1 VARAVVYDV
10 DGTLYP
16 LWPMRFYMLREMAW
30 RLANSPMRM
39 LRELRIL
46 QVYRSMLDRLRGQ
59 AAGDAGVSDPQ
70 LHAAAR
76 KLGMESA
83 DIHDTVHEWVARRPL
98 RFLPRIEKTELIETI
113 TMLHRRGVPQG
124 VYSDYPPDNK
134 LAALGLAG
142 CFQAVIWSGQRDV
155 GEFKPS
161 AKGFTEI
168 ARLLEVEPSEVVF
181 VGDRARRDGRGARS
195 VGMQFLHIRDF
206 TRQRLCEMIEDQRE
220 VAVSPHVGSE
230 RH

>member
-1 VARAVVYDV
+1 
-10 DGTLYP
+10 
-16 LWPMRFYMLREMAW
+16 MLREMAW

-39 LRELRIL
+39 LRELRVL
-46 QVYRSMLDRLRGQ
+46 QVYRSMLDKLRGRT
-59 AAGDAGVSDPQ
+59 AADPGVSDPQ
-70 LHAAAR
+70 LHATAR
-76 KLGMESA
+76 KLGMEPA

-98 RFLPRIEKTELIETI
+98 RFLPRIEKTDIIETI
-113 TMLHRRGVPQG
+113 TMLNRRGVPQG